1 MIEILQKNRRDW
13 LKLYFKVNDKEPIYM
28 QIIRHIKVSL
38 VIGTLLPGDIIP
50 SRRELAEMLKV
61 NPNTVQ
67 RAYREMEGSRLIET
81 VRNFPSKITTNENI
95 IKAVKEELLKD
106 SIDTFINSMKELK
119 ISKEDVI
126 NIIKENY

>member
-1 MIEILQKNRRDW
+1 MIEILQKNRREW
-13 LKLYFKVNDKEPIYM
+13 VKLYFKVNDKEPIYM